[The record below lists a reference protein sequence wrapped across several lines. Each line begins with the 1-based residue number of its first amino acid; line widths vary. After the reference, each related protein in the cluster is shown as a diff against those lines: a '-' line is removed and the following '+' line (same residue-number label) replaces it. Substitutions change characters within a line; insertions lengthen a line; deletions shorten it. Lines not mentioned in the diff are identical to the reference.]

1 MKNEQVSFYSEGAK
15 VKGILRL
22 ADEPG
27 SGGRPA
33 IVQGPGWLGLMDS
46 KLY

>member
-1 MKNEQVSFYSEGAK
+1 MMNEQVTFYSEGANG
-15 VKGILRL
+15 KGILRL
-22 ADEPG
+22 PDEPG
-27 SGGRPA
+27 SGRPG